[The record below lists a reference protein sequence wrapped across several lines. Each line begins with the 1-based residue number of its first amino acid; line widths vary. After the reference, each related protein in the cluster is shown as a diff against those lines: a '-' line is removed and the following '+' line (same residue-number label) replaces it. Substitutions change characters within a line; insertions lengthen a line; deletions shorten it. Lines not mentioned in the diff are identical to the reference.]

1 MPRGTEGG
9 VNDVQYPLTMPK
21 SLKAV
26 VVEAGGV
33 NDVQFFSIPFVRPI
47 FMIFMFLKI
56 GKNFEIIKITTVMV
70 LVASYDPS
78 STVTILQAQSWSF

>member
-1 MPRGTEGG
+1 MARTPGTQMAHTLKHQMARTEGG

-47 FMIFMFLKI
+47 FMIFTLLKSE
-56 GKNFEIIKITTVMV
+56 KK
-70 LVASYDPS
+70 LK
-78 STVTILQAQSWSF
+78 